1 MISWKIYDRY
11 LKSWSSEMKQNARIT
26 VENGNVIGKVEKNVF
41 GSFVEHLGRSVYYGI
56 YEPDHPS
63 ADEFGFRK
71 DVAGLVR
78 ELGVPIIRYPGGNFV
93 SSYRWEDGVGPVA
106 ERPARLDPNW
116 RAIETNRVGLNEF
129 AQWCERVGAEPMLA
143 INLGTRGV
151 EAALDLLDYCNHPS
165 GTYLSDLRIKH
176 GYPKPHNVRTW
187 CLGNEM
193 DGDWQVGYKTAY
205 EYGRL
210 AEQTARAMRMIDPDL
225 KLVSCGSSH
234 TFMPSFPEWEAET
247 LSHTYDVVDY
257 ISLHQYFEND
267 FDNPADFLAQSMETD
282 RFIRTVIAV
291 CDYVKAKKR
300 GKKDIML
307 SFDEWNLWYHS
318 KAHDEQLK
326 KEEPWQTVMHLLED
340 VYTFEDALLAGCM
353 LITFL
358 KHADRLKMACL
369 AQLVNVIAP
378 IMTDIGGGICR
389 QTTFYPFKHVSTY
402 GRGQSLRAFTA
413 SPKYESKAYSDV
425 SCVES
430 AVVESEDGSEITL
443 FAVNRDLKN
452 AIAVDFTL
460 YGFDAFRLVEHIAM
474 ESDDLKAVNTPAAP
488 NRVTPHL
495 RTGSVEEN
503 LDGGFTVGLNPA
515 SWNVV
520 RFRRV

>member
-1 MISWKIYDRY
+1 MR
-11 LKSWSSEMKQNARIT
+11 EQARIT
-26 VENGNVIGKVEKNVF
+26 VENGNVIGTVEKNVF

-56 YEPDHPS
+56 YEPDHPK
-63 ADEFGFRK
+63 ADELGFRK
-71 DVAGLVR
+71 DVAELVR
-78 ELGVPIIRYPGGNFV
+78 ELRVPIIRYPGGNFV

-116 RAIETNRVGLNEF
+116 RAIETNRVGVNEF
-129 AQWCERVGAEPMLA
+129 STWCKRAGAEPMLA
-143 INLGTRGV
+143 INLGTRGI
-151 EAALDLLDYCNHPS
+151 EAALDLLEYVNHPS
-165 GTYLSDLRIKH
+165 GTYLSDLRAKH
-176 GYPKPHNVRTW
+176 GYPEPHNVRYW

-193 DGDWQVGYKTAY
+193 DGIWQVGYKTAY

-267 FDNPADFLAQSMETD
+267 FENPADFLAQSMETD
-282 RFIRTVIAV
+282 HFIRTVVAV

-318 KAHDEQLK
+318 KAHDAKLQQED
-326 KEEPWQTVMHLLED
+326 PWQTVMHLLED

-389 QTTFYPFKHVSTY
+389 QTTFYPFKHVSHY
-402 GRGQSLRAFTA
+402 GRGESLRAF
-413 SPKYESKAYSDV
+413 SVGPKYASKTYSDV
-425 SCVES
+425 NYVES

-443 FAVNRDLKN
+443 FAVNRDLEN
-452 AIAVDFTL
+452 VIPVEFTL
-460 YGFDAFRLVEHIAM
+460 RGFGDYRLVEHIAL
-474 ESDDLKAVNTPAAP
+474 ECDDLKAVNTPQDP
-488 NRVTPHL
+488 DRVKPYV
-495 RTGSVEEN
+495 RIGSVEA
-503 LDGGFTVGLNPA
+503 LGSGAFTVGLNPA

-520 RFRRV
+520 RFRKTGV